1 MRHLAVV
8 SMSSSLSSSPTTTL
22 DHNVLLAGCRQRVV
36 LIVRALARAEACAN
50 KPSNTPLKHTCAH
63 AFAPHHIYIT
73 AGVNAMFNMGH
84 MQIVVGA
91 RGAGANVLM
100 W

>member
-8 SMSSSLSSSPTTTL
+8 SMSSSSVSSSPTPTL
-22 DHNVLLAGCRQRVV
+22 DHNVLAGCRQRVV
-36 LIVRALARAEACAN
+36 LIVRARARAEACAN

-73 AGVNAMFNMGH
+73 AGVNAMFNMGQ